1 MITGRNNRGFLYR
14 IRYPA
19 TLVFLL
25 LSGFLPLFA
34 QTALLGLVRERTTK
48 EPVAGAFVLGLA
60 GSQQKAYA
68 YSDGAGRFE
77 LRVPAGVVLDQL
89 RVSMMGFSAAAQP
102 LPPGQVDGIV
112 VELEEKRAELR
123 AAKVSASVVE
133 EKGDTL
139 SFTAGAF
146 KDGTER
152 SMGDLLEKLPGITV
166 TASGGIQ
173 HNGRPIGKLYVE
185 GLDLMGAQYGTITK
199 NLSADAIAR
208 VDVYQ
213 NHQPVRALQDL
224 LQTDRSAINII
235 LKESVRSTWMFS
247 GDAALGLPPLP
258 LFEARAMLSN
268 FGKKRQNLF
277 LLKGNNDGGDILQ
290 ELQRQSVLG
299 RGPGAYLI
307 TPGEVDGDFRSRL
320 NPGRSYLSL
329 PKEYWY
335 DNLSGL
341 GTFNH
346 LVKTGEYAQ
355 LRIVTQVAGER
366 YDESSRSLEEIRFA
380 DGTALSLTEDRT
392 MTDRRGYFT
401 GTAAY
406 ENNAPLRYV
415 SDELSVAGQFRR
427 VESSLEGQR
436 TAYGQQYELP
446 SFKIENRLKV
456 VRRRS
461 ARQAI
466 EWTSDSKYRRGSH
479 EAHYQ
484 TAGMEYG
491 QHLFFQDFTTDLRGA
506 HNWSKGRHRISLS
519 GGAALNYIG
528 RETAATDLPL
538 PARLA
543 DVKTEG
549 SFSAFALRPAVRL
562 SDAISLGGA
571 RLTLALPA
579 TLHSLLLRGRDPLLY
594 STLNPSASLHCKI
607 GKRLELSVS
616 SAWSLTRSEAESL
629 LDAAV
634 MTSWR
639 SLSAADSLRRTARW
653 DNRILLRWNDMVSM
667 FFATLSANY
676 AAGSSNRTAAS
687 RWTETLT
694 YQYYLPLEAATSGWG
709 VNGSLKKYFGIRAFV
724 VELEAGW
731 TENTMQEYLQGTA
744 ANYRNAQLHTQLN
757 FSSNPVAWFSTR
769 LTGRYDINYVTGAAA
784 RQTRMIQV
792 EGSLRIKPVKALALD
807 ATGHW
812 LRNEIPGMSISNTPL
827 IKVSAAWSLKN
838 ATVFAECRNLLGAT
852 EYRRESVSAYRTT
865 SSVTALCG
873 RQFMLGLRMTR

>member
-1 MITGRNNRGFLYR
+1 MKALCHISVS
-14 IRYPA
+14 
-19 TLVFLL
+19 VFLL
-25 LSGFLPLFA
+25 TATFLPSFS
-34 QTALLGLVRERTTK
+34 QTRLSGLVRERKTK
-48 EPVAGAFVLGLA
+48 EPVVGAFVLGLS

-68 YSDGAGRFE
+68 YSDGQGRFE
-77 LRVPAGVVLDQL
+77 LEVQKGVAIDEI
-89 RVSMMGFSAAAQP
+89 RVSMMGFAPMTLA
-102 LPPGQVDGIV
+102 LPPGQTSGII
-112 VELEEKRAELR
+112 VELEEKRTELR
-123 AAKVSASVVE
+123 AAKVSATVVE

-173 HNGRPIGKLYVE
+173 HNGKPIGKLYVE
-185 GLDLMGAQYGTITK
+185 GLDLMGAQYGTVTK
-199 NLSADAIAR
+199 NLPADAIAR

-224 LQTDRSAINII
+224 SLTDRSAINII

-268 FGKKRQNLF
+268 FGKKRQGLF

-329 PKEYWY
+329 PKDYWY

-346 LVKTGEYAQ
+346 LVKTGDYAQ

-366 YDESSRSLEEIRFA
+366 YDEASESREDIRFA
-380 DGTALSLTEDRT
+380 DGTALTLTEDRT
-392 MTDRRGYFT
+392 LTDRRGYFA

-415 SDELSVAGQFRR
+415 SDELSVAGQLRS
-427 VESSLEGQR
+427 VESALDGNR
-436 TAYGQQYELP
+436 TAYGQHYDLP

-461 ARQAI
+461 ARQAA
-466 EWTSDSKYRRGSH
+466 EWTSDSKYRRGTH
-479 EAHYQ
+479 DAYYE

-491 QHLFFQDFTTDLRGA
+491 QHLFFQDFSADLRGSQ
-506 HNWSKGRHRISLS
+506 NWSKGRHRISLS
-519 GGAALNYIG
+519 GGAALNYVG
-528 RETAATDLPL
+528 REAAAQDLPL
-538 PARLA
+538 PARLD

-549 SFSAFALRPAVRL
+549 SLSAFALRPGVRL

-571 RLTLALPA
+571 RLSFALPA
-579 TLHSLLLRGRDPLLY
+579 TFHALLVRERDPMLY
-594 STLNPSASLHCKI
+594 PTLNPSVSLHCRI
-607 GKRLELSVS
+607 GRRLELSALS
-616 SAWSLTRSEAESL
+616 SWSLMRSEAESL

-639 SLSAADSLRRTARW
+639 SLSAADSLRRTTRW
-653 DNRILLRWNDMVSM
+653 NNQLSFRWNDMASM
-667 FFATLSANY
+667 FFASLSANY
-676 AAGSSNRTAAS
+676 AAGGGNRTAAS
-687 RWTETLT
+687 RWTENFT
-694 YQYYLPLEAATSGWG
+694 YQYYLPLETASYGWG
-709 VNGSLKKYFGIRAFV
+709 ISGSLKKYFGIRAFV
-724 VELEAGW
+724 VELEGGW

-744 ANYRNAQLHTQLN
+744 ADYRSAQLHTQLN
-757 FSSNPVAWFSTR
+757 FSSNPVDWFSSR
-769 LTGRYDINYVTGAAA
+769 LSGRCDINYVTGATA
-784 RQTRMIQV
+784 RQTRMV
-792 EGSLRIKPVKALALD
+792 LLEGSLRIKPVKVLALD
-807 ATGHW
+807 VAGHW
-812 LRNEIPGMSISNTPL
+812 LRNDIPGMSVSNTPL
-827 IKVSAAWSLKN
+827 IKVSAAWSLKK

-852 EYRRESVSAYRTT
+852 EYRRESVSAYRTS
-865 SSVTALCG
+865 SSVTALRG
-873 RQFMLGLRMTR
+873 RQFLIGLRMTR